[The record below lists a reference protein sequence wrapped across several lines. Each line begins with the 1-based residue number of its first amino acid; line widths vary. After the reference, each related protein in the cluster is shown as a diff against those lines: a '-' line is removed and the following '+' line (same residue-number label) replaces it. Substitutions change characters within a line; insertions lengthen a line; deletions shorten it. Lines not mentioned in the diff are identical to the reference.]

1 MSDFF
6 SYFEKKRQQQKKQG
20 MDALF
25 MRRASVR
32 TQLKHSHFV
41 LVIKV
46 TPLIGPQSNLLE
58 TYFDHRYA

>member
-1 MSDFF
+1 VSDFF
-6 SYFEKKRQQQKKQG
+6 SYFEKKTTTKKQG